1 MYDLGLTRRY
11 WNASIR
17 QSPQYLPIPF
27 PSFFQSRSFTS
38 TSSKNWLPPTH
49 KEKDL
54 PNYYYILDVGP
65 EATKKEIKQSYLRLA
80 KKYHPD
86 LNKEDNAEELFRSL
100 KEAYDVL
107 SNTNEKAFY
116 DQIKNINPNEHES
129 GIPMPAGY
137 HLHPAYVDRKKYDST
152 SRRGFYGVL
161 DVLFS
166 RRGMYLFLS
175 APVLMMFYLG
185 ASSLSPTKSQI
196 HEQSLRSGWLD
207 DTQVNY
213 ANVDTDGNSIDQ
225 GMELIPAYWHHKKKI
240 WLRPNTYTNILKIGA
255 GRQLTMVREY
265 KTREGWKVPEGYV
278 GPESERE
285 LQELAAKRAD
295 LLGIPRKLTDSEK
308 ETIVLARLKER
319 NTKRKEKIEKRLKI
333 QKKQRK
339 IQKKK
344 ELILKERKTK
354 RKWGLQPPGSQK
366 A

>member
-1 MYDLGLTRRY
+1 MG
-11 WNASIR
+11 
-17 QSPQYLPIPF
+17 
-27 PSFFQSRSFTS
+27 
-38 TSSKNWLPPTH
+38 
-49 KEKDL
+49 
-54 PNYYYILDVGP
+54 
-65 EATKKEIKQSYLRLA
+65 
-80 KKYHPD
+80 
-86 LNKEDNAEELFRSL
+86 
-100 KEAYDVL
+100 
-107 SNTNEKAFY
+107 
-116 DQIKNINPNEHES
+116 
-129 GIPMPAGY
+129 
-137 HLHPAYVDRKKYDST
+137 YVDRKKYDST

-207 DTQVNY
+207 DTQVKY

-333 QKKQRK
+333 QKKENGDCNHLDHKKHRTTNQNRK
-339 IQKKK
+339 YRYNLLYIYQNLKFIIYYTK
-344 ELILKERKTK
+344 ILYYQAGCTQLGVYVLVYIHK
-354 RKWGLQPPGSQK
+354 
-366 A
+366 